1 MGVSAL
7 VTGPQNWLHLKKN
20 RANCFLV
27 CWYKLRKTKSYF
39 NNFWGDTAKNGR
51 NLLGHGT
58 LKSAISQECI
68 DEMSW
73 YWYKFMKAKSHCN
86 NYWAGMLTNGQDLL
100 DRGILKSGV
109 SHKWFDESR
118 RLIAWFLHTDSDWI
132 TFGLTANLFDIFDIC
147 WVSIVVGSRYSRM
160 DQVQFVEDS
169 L

>member
-1 MGVSAL
+1 MRPVWSLDPKIGCISRRIEQTGFWCVDTNWGKL
-7 VTGPQNWLHLKKN
+7 KVTLIILG
-20 RANCFLV
+20 
-27 CWYKLRKTKSYF
+27 
-39 NNFWGDTAKNGR
+39 GDMAKNGR

-118 RLIAWFLHTDSDWI
+118 RLIAWFLHTDSNWI
-132 TFGLTANLFDIFDIC
+132 TFGLTANLFGIFDIY
-147 WVSIVVGSRYSRM
+147 WVSIVVGPRYSRM